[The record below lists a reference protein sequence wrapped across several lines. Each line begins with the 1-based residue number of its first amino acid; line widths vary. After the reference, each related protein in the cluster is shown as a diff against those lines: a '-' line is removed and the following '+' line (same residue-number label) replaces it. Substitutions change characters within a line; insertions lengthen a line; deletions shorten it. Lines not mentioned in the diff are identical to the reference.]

1 MSWRRLTI
9 ALLLAPP
16 SGLAALGL
24 LFLLANGL
32 LPMVLVLAGIGAL
45 TGAAMVSSAG
55 GAALGL
61 PTTVRP
67 RFGPSPGGRFSPGPG
82 ASAAEARRHVLRTGG
97 LAALWTAVAVLV
109 VSGLVAVA
117 GAATVPLLVVVG
129 IIGAGVVWSRR
140 GWSEDGTPGEVGE
153 PGPAGRAT

>member
-1 MSWRRLTI
+1 MSWRRLRT

-16 SGLAALGL
+16 LGLAALGL
-24 LFLLANGL
+24 LFLLANAL
-32 LPMVLVLAGIGAL
+32 LPMVLVLAGIGAV
-45 TGAAMVSSAG
+45 TGTAMVSSAG

-67 RFGPSPGGRFSPGPG
+67 RFGSSPGGRWSPVPG
-82 ASAAEARRHVLRTGG
+82 ASAAEARRHGLRTGG
-97 LAALWTAVAVLV
+97 FAALWTAGTVLV

-129 IIGAGVVWSRR
+129 IIAAGVFWSRR
-140 GWSEDGTPGEVGE
+140 GWFEDGTPDEVGE
-153 PGPAGRAT
+153 QGPAGRAT